1 MWFWFDREWFL
12 NRNWNVSNLQWIWNR
27 TKHILKPYLVRW
39 NVSDSCLNHLDQFEM
54 RKSKHFI
61 DELVWNIL
69 YFSTMKR
76 QNRCF
81 KWFWFTSFSFLL
93 NLKHFNKRAKRFY
106 KVILIREPFL
116 ERNWNVSDSQWI
128 WNRTKRTLKVP
139 FGKVKRF
146 RFRLESLGAAP
157 NGKNRN
163 ISEVNRFETFQ
174 FFVLQPWNGKIGV
187 LIDSLP
193 SHFH

>member
-1 MWFWFDREWFL
+1 MIL
-12 NRNWNVSNLQWIWNR
+12 NRNWNVSNSQWIWNR
-27 TKHILKPYLVRW
+27 TKHILKPYLGRW
-39 NVSDSCLNHLDQFEM
+39 NVSDSGLNHLYQFEM
-54 RKSKHFI
+54 GKSKHFI

-93 NLKHFNKRAKRFY
+93 NLKSFNKRAKRFY

-128 WNRTKRTLKVP
+128 WNRTKRTLKTP

-146 RFRLESLGAAP
+146 RFRLELLGAAP